1 VFRVRHRRRSFIRP
15 LIAFLSAEATGG
27 IAVAFAAIVA
37 LIWANSPWASSYES
51 LWRTTIGVS
60 TGPLPFSINLR
71 QCLND
76 GLMTIFFFVVGL
88 EIKRELV
95 DGELKDR
102 RKAFTPLVAAVGGMV
117 LPALIFLAFTVGTPD
132 ARGWG
137 IPMATDIALA
147 VGLLTLAG
155 DRVPPGAKLF
165 LLALAIVDDL
175 GAIAVIAIFYRH
187 GGRIG
192 LLAFGALVVLV
203 VLGLQRLRVRAFSV
217 YLALGLVL
225 WWVLREAGVHPTMAG
240 VAMGLL
246 TPVVLPLVTERP
258 IPTTETS
265 ETTETTEP
273 TEEES
278 PGEWLL
284 VESLEHRLHPVTSL
298 LIVPLFA
305 LANAGIAVSGSAL
318 QEAMSSRLTWGIVLG
333 LVLGKPAGILL
344 ATWVA
349 VRSGL
354 GALPDGTDWRSLAP
368 AAVLAGVGFTVSLF
382 VTELAFAG
390 PSVSGAKIGVLIA
403 SVAAGV
409 AGLVFARRLPPV

>member
-1 VFRVRHRRRSFIRP
+1 VFRVRNRRRSFIRP
-15 LIAFLSAEATGG
+15 LLDFLAAEATGG

-60 TGPLPFSINLR
+60 TGPLSFSINLR

-192 LLAFGALVVLV
+192 LLAFGALVVLM

-217 YLALGLVL
+217 YVALGLVL

-246 TPVVLPLVTERP
+246 TPVVLPLAVDRSSQTTVTPEK
-258 IPTTETS
+258 S
-265 ETTETTEP
+265 
-273 TEEES
+273 EEES
-278 PGEWLL
+278 SGEWLL

-305 LANAGIAVSGSAL
+305 LANAGITVSGSAL
-318 QEAMSSRLTWGIVLG
+318 QEALSSRLTWGIVLG
-333 LVLGKPAGILL
+333 LVFGKPAGILF

-382 VTELAFAG
+382 VTELAFTG
-390 PSVSGAKIGVLIA
+390 PSVSGTKIGVLIA